1 MTLGPIT
8 QLNAERRARAVDQ
21 SVPWDRQSIMFTV
34 STAKRSPEFFKLV
47 SAFTDWPKG
56 WSPPFIYDDD
66 MDTNVLGTVD
76 VYFTVNTI
84 ATPGA
89 GAFVRATLSLMA

>member
-1 MTLGPIT
+1 MTLGPVT

-21 SVPWDRQSIMFTV
+21 SVPWDRQTVMFSVHTR
-34 STAKRSPEFFKLV
+34 KPSPEIFKLI
-47 SAFTDWPKG
+47 ANFKDWPKG
-56 WSPPFIYDDD
+56 WSPPFIFDED
-66 MDTNVLGTVD
+66 MDINVLGIVD
-76 VYFTVNTI
+76 VFFTVNTI